1 MTSDDRFISQ
11 KEDVNDDTDVVSE
24 NTDISDHSDL
34 TDSTGYSSDEEL
46 CCNEYYYWLLKNSSA
61 LSTNLIICDS
71 DVLKS
76 NQQMQEFKFY
86 TKPREIWCF

>member
-46 CCNEYYYWLLKNSSA
+46 RCNEYYYWFLKNSIP
-61 LSTNLIICDS
+61 LLICDR
-71 DVLKS
+71 DILKS
-76 NQQMQEFKFY
+76 NQQMQEF
-86 TKPREIWCF
+86 